1 MKAIEVSPLSSE
13 ERLQLLKELRRLA
26 ELRHPH
32 LCGLRECFL
41 HQGKLCTVLDY
52 LPGGNLAAEVAAGRD
67 LGDKVLLWF
76 TQALLAV
83 DYLHRM
89 EVLHRDLRLRQL
101 LLTREGLVVL
111 TGVALSAILKHK
123 LSNERPEMEV
133 MCYLAPEILLGT
145 EEHSCASDMW
155 AMGVILYELAALKPP
170 WNHADLAQLRDGL
183 QRPLRP
189 LAARHAELSPLCYSL
204 LKRRR
209 FQRPSAAMLLQHP
222 LIQKRLLVLL
232 KCEHEE
238 TCSSWALPT
247 PAHCWN
253 SGAAGPGP
261 RPAVLFGR
269 PRGLEASEIW
279 RDAGGA
285 VDVGAPEQRGQWGST
300 RYLRV
305 FSTKHDRGH
314 ARTAMGQCWPCHS
327 RSLRGWCLVDRDNL
341 ETRSPVYSTLRRL
354 AVDSARA
361 GALEL
366 SVLRLNFNPSRKF
379 QNVYRVGARLGD
391 GSFGSVHEC
400 EVRATQEARAVKLLL
415 KSRMKD
421 AIGTFS
427 NRRYAPAIANEIEIL
442 TKLDHPNVVK
452 FYEFFEDRR
461 SVLCVVELCRSGDFC
476 SSLEGKSKDTVRVL
490 FRDVMLGLAYLHSFG
505 IAHRDLKPSNCVLTF
520 NGKRDLAKI
529 IDFGLGAIRRQED
542 EAEEWM
548 SEVLG
553 TLAFVAPEV
562 VEQSYNEKCDCWS
575 FGIMVFMQLTEGQHP
590 YDLQSRASTF
600 NLSNRQL
607 LARLRLEDPDLS
619 DAKGRDL
626 VSGLLVRDPAQRLS
640 AQEALQKPWLRPR
653 SVRESETRRMSR
665 QDAVGRDR
673 KLLRHSLGSYKDLAF
688 FDKAVLLMASHFQQ
702 PEVSRRASEIFMS
715 KDLDNSGYLNEEE
728 LQGALEAVG
737 MKPDAELQD
746 AWRSLDTSEDGRVS
760 YSEWL
765 SWAAQTG
772 SAGKPDAGWWK

>member
-1 MKAIEVSPLSSE
+1 MMKAIEVSPLSSE

-269 PRGLEASEIW
+269 PRGLEVAK
-279 RDAGGA
+279 
-285 VDVGAPEQRGQWGST
+285 VQP
-300 RYLRV
+300 
-305 FSTKHDRGH
+305 
-314 ARTAMGQCWPCHS
+314 
-327 RSLRGWCLVDRDNL
+327 
-341 ETRSPVYSTLRRL
+341 TL
-354 AVDSARA
+354 
-361 GALEL
+361 
-366 SVLRLNFNPSRKF
+366 
-379 QNVYRVGARLGD
+379 
-391 GSFGSVHEC
+391 
-400 EVRATQEARAVKLLL
+400 
-415 KSRMKD
+415 
-421 AIGTFS
+421 
-427 NRRYAPAIANEIEIL
+427 
-442 TKLDHPNVVK
+442 
-452 FYEFFEDRR
+452 
-461 SVLCVVELCRSGDFC
+461 
-476 SSLEGKSKDTVRVL
+476 
-490 FRDVMLGLAYLHSFG
+490 
-505 IAHRDLKPSNCVLTF
+505 
-520 NGKRDLAKI
+520 
-529 IDFGLGAIRRQED
+529 
-542 EAEEWM
+542 
-548 SEVLG
+548 
-553 TLAFVAPEV
+553 
-562 VEQSYNEKCDCWS
+562 
-575 FGIMVFMQLTEGQHP
+575 
-590 YDLQSRASTF
+590 
-600 NLSNRQL
+600 
-607 LARLRLEDPDLS
+607 
-619 DAKGRDL
+619 
-626 VSGLLVRDPAQRLS
+626 PAQL
-640 AQEALQKPWLRPR
+640 PR
-653 SVRESETRRMSR
+653 T
-665 QDAVGRDR
+665 
-673 KLLRHSLGSYKDLAF
+673 
-688 FDKAVLLMASHFQQ
+688 LLM
-702 PEVSRRASEIFMS
+702 
-715 KDLDNSGYLNEEE
+715 
-728 LQGALEAVG
+728 
-737 MKPDAELQD
+737 
-746 AWRSLDTSEDGRVS
+746 
-760 YSEWL
+760 
-765 SWAAQTG
+765 
-772 SAGKPDAGWWK
+772 GKTF